1 MREKEEGRKRGLW
14 RLECSDHDSVG
25 DDCGGGGERDDD
37 DGYYGDDDGDID
49 RDIESIDS

>member
-14 RLECSDHDSVG
+14 RLECGDHDSVG
-25 DDCGGGGERDDD
+25 DDYGGGERDDD